1 MIPTL
6 ALDTALA
13 TGFCWSNGDE
23 LLHGV
28 WHLGGASLEHA
39 GAPLVRLERNLTAM
53 YESFGFRRLVFE
65 RAAYGGN
72 FVKIKQFHNQV
83 RGVLLLFAARN
94 DLQWADYSPSTIK
107 KFATDHGHATKDD
120 MVRALKLHFGITVRS
135 DDEADAIWI
144 LKLDEHRRNNPLAAI
159 EAAAKKPKAVRERKK
174 KAPRLF

>member
-6 ALDTALA
+6 ALDTAMA

-28 WHLGGASLEHA
+28 WHLNGASLEHE
-39 GAPLVRLERNLTAM
+39 GMPLVRLERNLTAM
-53 YESFGFRRLVFE
+53 FETVGFKRLVFE
-65 RAAYGGN
+65 RAAYGGDYLAT
-72 FVKIKQFHNQV
+72 KQCHNQM
-83 RGVLLLFAARN
+83 RGVLLLFAARHG
-94 DLQWADYSPSTIK
+94 LQWADYSPSTIK
-107 KFATDHGHATKDD
+107 KFATDHGRATKDD

-144 LKLDEHRRNNPLAAI
+144 LKLDENRRNNPLAAI
-159 EAAAKKPKAVRERKK
+159 EEAAKKPKAVRERKR